1 LWTDEAAEVGR
12 GKEEKVTEEKK
23 SEKRKEEEHQGVRK
37 GRKIVKHGV
46 FPMFCG
52 SGGLKSRLPKAA
64 GGEPSARR
72 CHGAKQISKSKSE
85 KHPTSGTILPV
96 EMLKKPPRFEV
107 KMIKAPHAPGHFWK
121 LRC

>member
-1 LWTDEAAEVGR
+1 MWTDEAAEVGR

-96 EMLKKPPRFEV
+96 EMLKNRRVSKS
-107 KMIKAPHAPGHFWK
+107 K
-121 LRC
+121 